1 MGNNLPKGPTGA
13 GKSAS
18 APPKAGSPV
27 VSPINPATTV
37 SPTRDVKAA
46 AETAWTG
53 DTVRSSFIEYFK
65 GKGHTH
71 WPSSSVVPIND
82 PTLLFANAGT
92 SHVYSAGSAGSRVVA
107 VLVLPYAWDSVTHT
121 TSPRLTTRSSP
132 VCCVQE

>member
-37 SPTRDVKAA
+37 SP
-46 AETAWTG
+46 TG